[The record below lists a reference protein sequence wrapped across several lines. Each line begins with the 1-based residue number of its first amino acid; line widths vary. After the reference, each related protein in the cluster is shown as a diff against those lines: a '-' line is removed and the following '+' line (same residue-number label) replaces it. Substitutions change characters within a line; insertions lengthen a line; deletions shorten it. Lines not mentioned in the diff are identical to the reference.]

1 MRRTGHQP
9 RNNQRGTARA
19 FVNPGG
25 IQMSLKIRALG
36 ALAGLMLSFLAVGV
50 AGSADRPYSEGAVS
64 EISSIRTEPGRFDDY
79 LAWLAGPYKQMMEA
93 QKSAGIIVD
102 YAVYSTAPSSPHDP
116 DLYLVTVY
124 KNMAALD
131 DLAAKSDPIMEK
143 LQGSMAEQNKAYI
156 ERGKMRTVLGSQLI
170 REAVLK

>member
-1 MRRTGHQP
+1 
-9 RNNQRGTARA
+9 
-19 FVNPGG
+19 
-25 IQMSLKIRALG
+25 MSLKIRALG

>member
-1 MRRTGHQP
+1 MKMKT
-9 RNNQRGTARA
+9 
-19 FVNPGG
+19 
-25 IQMSLKIRALG
+25 RALG
-36 ALAGLMLSFLAVGV
+36 ALAGLLAFV
-50 AGSADRPYSEGAVS
+50 ALTGAQAADRPWKEGPVS
-64 EISSIRTEPGRFDDY
+64 EISSIRTEPGKFDDY
-79 LAWLAGPYKQMMEA
+79 MAWLAGPYKQLMEA
-93 QKSAGIIVD
+93 QKAAGLIVG
-102 YAVYSTAPSSPHDP
+102 YAVYATTPRTPNDP

-131 DLAAKSDPIMEK
+131 DFAAKSDPIAEK

>member
-1 MRRTGHQP
+1 
-9 RNNQRGTARA
+9 
-19 FVNPGG
+19 
-25 IQMSLKIRALG
+25 MSLKTRALG
-36 ALAGLMLSFLAVGV
+36 ALAGLLVSFLAIGV
-50 AGSADRPYSEGAVS
+50 AGAADRPYSEGTVS
-64 EISSIRTEPGRFDDY
+64 EISSIRTEPGKFEDY

-93 QKSAGIIVD
+93 EKAAGIIVD
-102 YAVYSTAPSSPHDP
+102 YAVYATTPRSPNDP

-131 DLAAKSDPIMEK
+131 DLAAKSDPIAEK

-156 ERGKMRTVLGSQLI
+156 ERGKMRTVLGSELI

>member
-1 MRRTGHQP
+1 
-9 RNNQRGTARA
+9 
-19 FVNPGG
+19 
-25 IQMSLKIRALG
+25 MSLKTRALG
-36 ALAGLMLSFLAVGV
+36 ALAGLLVSFLAIGV
-50 AGSADRPYSEGAVS
+50 AGAADRPYSEGTVS
-64 EISSIRTEPGRFDDY
+64 EISSIRTEPGKFEDY

-93 QKSAGIIVD
+93 EKAAGIIVD
-102 YAVYSTAPSSPHDP
+102 YAVYSTTPRSPNDP

-131 DLAAKSDPIMEK
+131 DLAAKSDPIAEK

-156 ERGKMRTVLGSQLI
+156 ERGKMRTVLGSELI

>member
-1 MRRTGHQP
+1 
-9 RNNQRGTARA
+9 
-19 FVNPGG
+19 
-25 IQMSLKIRALG
+25 MSLKTRALG
-36 ALAGLMLSFLAVGV
+36 ALAGLLLSFVAVGV
-50 AGSADRPYSEGAVS
+50 AGAADQPYSEGAVS
-64 EISSIRTEPGRFDDY
+64 EISSIRTEPGKFDDY

-93 QKSAGIIVD
+93 EKAAGIIVD
-102 YAVYSTAPSSPHDP
+102 YAVYATTPRTPNDP

-131 DLAAKSDPIMEK
+131 DLAAKSDPIAEK